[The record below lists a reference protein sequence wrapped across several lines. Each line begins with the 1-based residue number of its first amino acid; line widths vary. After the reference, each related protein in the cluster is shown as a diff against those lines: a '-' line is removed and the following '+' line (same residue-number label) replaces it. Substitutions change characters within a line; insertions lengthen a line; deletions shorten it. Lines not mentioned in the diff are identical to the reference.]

1 MDETSRITSNTFDLS
16 NIFVKDINNQYLP
29 IIEASSQSISSF
41 LDDIKTIF
49 STNDLNPE
57 QITESLNNL
66 EILTNLIK
74 DSPYLGTII
83 LNYSGSSS
91 KQNLFIIL
99 CELFLIAS
107 SPEIKTK
114 VNNLLIVLLLSV
126 TCPKNVYNYIFH
138 NLREIFLDS
147 KATQH
152 NNYSLSTLENYL
164 SLLNILYGNFETK
177 PVLPDSYMYF
187 NGNGRIDLD
196 LQNSP
201 LSPNKNVQY
210 NLLKLSY
217 G

>member
-83 LNYSGSSS
+83 LNYSFF
-91 KQNLFIIL
+91 QCLQLFSI
-99 CELFLIAS
+99 
-107 SPEIKTK
+107 
-114 VNNLLIVLLLSV
+114 
-126 TCPKNVYNYIFH
+126 
-138 NLREIFLDS
+138 
-147 KATQH
+147 
-152 NNYSLSTLENYL
+152 
-164 SLLNILYGNFETK
+164 
-177 PVLPDSYMYF
+177 
-187 NGNGRIDLD
+187 
-196 LQNSP
+196 
-201 LSPNKNVQY
+201 
-210 NLLKLSY
+210 
-217 G
+217 